1 MMGGRE
7 KGVSVLELIIV
18 MGVLCFIMVLTLGL
32 ISEPGQDHGPS
43 APSIGVQPVKSDSSS
58 QDHF

>member
-7 KGVSVLELIIV
+7 KGVSLLELVIV
-18 MGVLCFIMVLTLGL
+18 MGVLCFIMVLMFGL
-32 ISEPGQDHGPS
+32 LSEPGQDHGPS
-43 APSIGVQPVKSDSSS
+43 APSISVQPVKSDSAS